1 MRRCADL
8 REDGSSYVEK
18 VWKSHQDKAQH
29 RNPSPSEQDR
39 GERMRRASPAARVPT
54 GTVMLCFYTLGG
66 QGSSPSSA
74 LVSFCEQICFPVV
87 WAGATALL
95 PWQSAAASGSRERP
109 ARWVCRVLTL
119 PYLTATINTLG
130 P

>member
-8 REDGSSYVEK
+8 RQDGSSYVEK
-18 VWKSHQDKAQH
+18 VWKLHQDKAQH

-54 GTVMLCFYTLGG
+54 GTVVRRFYTLRG

-74 LVSFCEQICFPVV
+74 PMAFCEQICFPVV

-95 PWQSAAASGSRERP
+95 PWQSAATAPASALP
-109 ARWVCRVLTL
+109 AGCAAFSPSL
-119 PYLTATINTLG
+119 I
-130 P
+130 